1 MQIGKKTGSYNGGFS
16 CFQNKDPA
24 NLLCQ
29 LTNRSELVA
38 ELWVEQPFHMTEI
51 IIQLFDKNRKTM
63 TQICL
68 VFDKVN
74 CTNHSTLQRDHDIGL
89 TGQHLRQN
97 H

>member
-16 CFQNKDPA
+16 CFQNKDPHPA

-51 IIQLFDKNRKTM
+51 IIQIIR
-63 TQICL
+63 
-68 VFDKVN
+68 
-74 CTNHSTLQRDHDIGL
+74 
-89 TGQHLRQN
+89 
-97 H
+97 